1 MKNKKIIYK
10 NFIQKDHLNSNL
22 HKNLQIKYNR
32 SLSNIDKYQ
41 NTEKNV
47 FYSLSKK
54 FKLNFRIK
62 DLKKFKKYKRV
73 VLIGMGGSILGSEA
87 IYEFL
92 KSKIKKNLHFF
103 DNIDED
109 KLRIFKKNHKFDQTL
124 FIVISKSGET
134 LETLSNLLALKIV
147 KKNSK
152 NLIVITEKNN
162 ESLYLLSKKMKFH
175 FIEHRSYISGRY
187 SVLSEV
193 GILPAYL
200 MGLKINSFRKS
211 ILVHLKNKKNKLF
224 LKDSSIKLA
233 NIVLRKKIKSL
244 ILFNYEPKLEKF
256 LYWYQQLIAESLGKK
271 GKGLLPIIS
280 PAPKDH
286 HSLLQLYLDG
296 PRDKLF
302 YILSSSRDFNYN
314 FKISTKNL
322 DKKFKYLNNQSLNQ
336 IKDAQKNAFIQSLKK
351 KKIAFREF
359 EIGNCNEQTIGE
371 LFSYF
376 IIETAIVG
384 ELININPFDQP
395 AVEQVKKAARKDLN

>member
-10 NFIQKDHLNSNL
+10 NFIQKDHLNLKLN
-22 HKNLQIKYNR
+22 KNLQIKYNKL
-32 SLSNIDKYQ
+32 LSNINKYQ
-41 NTEKNV
+41 DNENDV
-47 FYSLSKK
+47 FHTLTRK
-54 FKLNFRIK
+54 FKINFQIK
-62 DLKKFKKYKRV
+62 DLKKFKRYKRF

-92 KSKIKKNLHFF
+92 KSKIRKNFHFF
-103 DNIDED
+103 DNLDEE
-109 KLRIFKKNHKFDQTL
+109 KLDIFRKSHKFNKTL

-134 LETLSNLLALKIV
+134 LETLSNLVALKIL

-152 NLIVITEKNN
+152 NLIVVTEKNN
-162 ESLYLLSKKMKFH
+162 GYLHSLSKKMKFY
-175 FIEHRSYISGRY
+175 FIEHRSYVSGRY

-193 GILPAYL
+193 GILPTYL
-200 MGLKINSFRKS
+200 MGLQISNLRKNL
-211 ILVHLKNKKNKLF
+211 LVHLKNKKNKSF
-224 LKDSSIKLA
+224 LKDSTIKLA
-233 NIVLRKKIKSL
+233 NIILRKKIKSL

-271 GKGLLPIIS
+271 GRGLLPIIS

-302 YILSSSRDFNYN
+302 YILSSSQDFKY
-314 FKISTKNL
+314 KIFTKNL
-322 DKKFKYLNNQSLNQ
+322 GEKFKYLNNLSLNQ
-336 IKDAQKNAFIQSLKK
+336 IKNAQKKAFMQSLKK

-359 EIGNCNEQTIGE
+359 KIGHFNEQTIGE

-376 IIETAIVG
+376 IIETAMIG
-384 ELININPFDQP
+384 KLININPFDQP
-395 AVEQVKKAARKDLN
+395 AVEKVKKATKKELN

>member
-10 NFIQKDHLNSNL
+10 NFIQKDHLNLNL
-22 HKNLQIKYNR
+22 NKNLKIKYNKN
-32 SLSNIDKYQ
+32 LSKINKYQ
-41 NTEKNV
+41 DIEKDV
-47 FYSLSKK
+47 FYTLSRK
-54 FKLNFRIK
+54 FKINFQIK
-62 DLKKFKKYKRV
+62 DLKKFKRYNRV

-92 KSKIKKNLHFF
+92 KSKIKKDFHFF
-103 DNIDED
+103 DNIDEE
-109 KLRIFKKNHKFDQTL
+109 KLVFFKKNYKFNKTL

-134 LETLSNLLALKIV
+134 LETLSNLLAFKIL

-152 NLIVITEKNN
+152 NLIIVTEKNN
-162 ESLYLLSKKMKFH
+162 RSLYLLSKKMKFY
-175 FIEHRSYISGRY
+175 FIEHRSFISGRY

-200 MGLKINSFRKS
+200 MGLHISNLRKN
-211 ILVHLKNKKNKLF
+211 LLLHFHNKKNKLF
-224 LKDSSIKLA
+224 LKDSAIKLA
-233 NIVLRKKIKSL
+233 NIFLRKRIKNI

-302 YILSSSRDFNYN
+302 YILSSNQDFNY
-314 FKISTKNL
+314 KIFTKNL
-322 DKKFKYLNNQSLNQ
+322 DKKFEYLNNQSLYQ
-336 IKDAQKNAFIQSLKK
+336 IKKAQKNAFIQSLKK

-359 EIGNCNEQTIGE
+359 IIGNYNEETIGE

-376 IIETAIVG
+376 ITETI
-384 ELININPFDQP
+384 LIGKLVNINPFDQP
-395 AVEQVKKAARKDLN
+395 AVEKVKKATKKELN